1 MQKQGPL
8 QLKEVYNYDCFA
20 TAPRAIKTSCVDT
33 DSSNNDLVFRCQEQG
48 CSVEFS
54 SLEELQDYIHL
65 GQHSKEATSEG
76 LYDRIRR
83 GWVSKFSSLTLESR
97 VTSTVEEVTSKGRD
111 KCRNMAGPFRNQEGG
126 GTRFTEN
133 EIE

>member
-33 DSSNNDLVFRCQEQG
+33 DSSNNDLVFRCQEQR
-48 CSVEFS
+48 CSVELS

-65 GQHSKEATSEG
+65 GQHSKEAQSES
-76 LYDRIRR
+76 LYDGILTWLGIKVLFTDSRIKSNVHSR
-83 GWVSKFSSLTLESR
+83 GSHK
-97 VTSTVEEVTSKGRD
+97 
-111 KCRNMAGPFRNQEGG
+111 
-126 GTRFTEN
+126 
-133 EIE
+133 